1 MKPVEDLQKI
11 KGIGKVT
18 VRRIKD
24 SGVTDIVDGSDPAAA
39 SGPIDVDQGE
49 RYNLIV
55 SWDAET
61 AQVGVGSG
69 GIRKLF
75 LQGTVQG
82 RPSDRIR
89 LAGKH
94 NSESDYEALAFAPKH
109 AVPDIDVYVNG
120 EFVGKSNVSYTS
132 KYEWGIEREEGSDWG
147 VQACWVKVPLNSPWL
162 EATAQAVGVV
172 LGPVA
177 VED

>member
-1 MKPVEDLQKI
+1 MRPVEDLQKI

-18 VRRIKD
+18 VQRVKD
-24 SGVTDIVDGSDPAAA
+24 SGVTAIVEDGDTPPA
-39 SGPIDVDQGE
+39 SGGPIDLDQAA
-49 RYNLIV
+49 RYDLIAT
-55 SWDAET
+55 WDAET
-61 AQVGVGSG
+61 AQVGVGSS

-75 LQGTVQG
+75 VQGTVEG

-94 NSESDYEALAFAPKH
+94 SSDEDYEALAFMPKH

-147 VQACWVKVPLNSPWL
+147 VQACWVKVQLDSPWL
-162 EATAQAVGVV
+162 ETVANAVGVV
-172 LGPVA
+172 L
-177 VED
+177 

>member
-18 VRRIKD
+18 VQRVKD
-24 SGVTDIVDGSDPAAA
+24 SGVTAIVEDGDTPVSGGPLDI
-39 SGPIDVDQGE
+39 DQAD
-49 RYNLIV
+49 RYDLFAE
-55 SWDAET
+55 WDAAT
-61 AQVGVGSG
+61 AQVGAGSG

-75 LQGTVQG
+75 VEGIVTG
-82 RPSDRIR
+82 RPSNRIR

-94 NSESDYEALAFAPKH
+94 SSDEDYEALGFLPKH

-147 VQACWVKVPLNSPWL
+147 VQACWVKVSLDSPWL
-162 EATAQAVGVV
+162 ETVANAVGVV
-172 LGPVA
+172 L
-177 VED
+177 

>member
-18 VRRIKD
+18 VQRVKD
-24 SGVTDIVDGSDPAAA
+24 SGVTAIVEDGDTPPGSG
-39 SGPIDVDQGE
+39 GPIDLDQAD
-49 RYNLIV
+49 RYDLIAT
-55 SWDAET
+55 WDAET

-75 LQGTVQG
+75 VQGIVEG
-82 RPSDRIR
+82 RPSGRIR

-94 NSESDYEALAFAPKH
+94 GSDGDYEALGFMPKH

-147 VQACWVKVPLNSPWL
+147 VQACWVKVSLGSQWL
-162 EATAQAVGVV
+162 QTTALSLGVA
-172 LGPVA
+172 L
-177 VED
+177 